1 LSVLHTPVL
10 LEEVLNW
17 LRIRPEGTYVDA
29 TVGTGGHTIEMARRL
44 TTGRLVGMDRDP
56 RALEIARE
64 RLGPHERQVTL
75 VHSEFSKI
83 GKWRKS

>member
-10 LEEVLNW
+10 LDEVMEW

-29 TVGTGGHTIEMARRL
+29 TAGTGGHALEIARRL
-44 TTGRLVGMDRDP
+44 TTGKLVAIDRDP

-64 RLGPHERQVTL
+64 RLKPHERQVTL
-75 VHSEFSKI
+75 MHSEFSKI
-83 GKWRKS
+83 GECAK